1 MDAENGEAFV
11 SLKAGLG
18 HLPPPMIVPPHY
30 RRHCQK
36 PPSTYRGPAYC
47 RIQERRKAAAKQHLE
62 AEKAPSNNVNES
74 EKDENLDMPE
84 DKDEVTEEVTGTKID
99 DENTIKHAEIAN
111 SIQEM
116 SEDENEVAEEATKT
130 ISIDDENPNKDA
142 DKGDESL

>member
-1 MDAENGEAFV
+1 
-11 SLKAGLG
+11 
-18 HLPPPMIVPPHY
+18 
-30 RRHCQK
+30 
-36 PPSTYRGPAYC
+36 
-47 RIQERRKAAAKQHLE
+47 
-62 AEKAPSNNVNES
+62 
-74 EKDENLDMPE
+74 MPE
-84 DKDEVTEEVTGTKID
+84 DKDEVTEEVTGTKIWN